1 MSKTYTITRREQHTV
16 YLNYAVE
23 VTEDEIREIFGD
35 VDPYEIGEDQL
46 SDASMEGNIDMDMVE
61 EDWWSM
67 NKGCYDVEWDIQESD
82 GG

>member
-35 VDPYEIGEDQL
+35 VDPYEISEDEL

-67 NKGCYDVEWDIQESD
+67 NKGCYDVEWDIEESD